1 MQNGVATLAVS
12 FKLNI
17 DLPYNPAITLLGM
30 TQVNWKFKYIQN
42 PLHECLFIV
51 ALFINA
57 PIGSN
62 QDVLQ

>member
-30 TQVNWKFKYIQN
+30 TQVNWKIIFEVIITDEK
-42 PLHECLFIV
+42 
-51 ALFINA
+51 
-57 PIGSN
+57 
-62 QDVLQ
+62 